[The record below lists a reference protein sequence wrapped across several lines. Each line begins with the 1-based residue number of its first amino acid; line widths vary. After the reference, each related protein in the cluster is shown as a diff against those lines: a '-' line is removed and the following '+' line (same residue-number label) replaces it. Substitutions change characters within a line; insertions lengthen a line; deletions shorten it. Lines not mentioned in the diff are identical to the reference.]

1 MHPDIY
7 LFGVPHLGMVEKV
20 VNTTPNLAPNICSLL
35 YLGGKEFDLCVF
47 FITGTSFSFQTI
59 KYRYMYIASS

>member
-35 YLGGKEFDLCVF
+35 YLGGKNLIFVF
-47 FITGTSFSFQTI
+47 
-59 KYRYMYIASS
+59 SS